1 MVFHYAYT
9 KQIDAL
15 LNHLIVSNRF
25 DDALHL
31 LKLFYLI
38 HPNDKVQQAFSSME
52 NDEDQKYLSMSVTEL
67 QTIKNDE
74 KVDLTGLA
82 SVLKVNITN
91 CDCFG
96 FETISFPNQI
106 YIDQDCSQ
114 STSYKSRLQL
124 ASQHLEQYI
133 QDHLGSQQ
141 ENMAHSWV
149 KNPNHHRGLRRQNH
163 RNDRI
168 HKQSS
173 LVWKSSAI
181 RHLES
186 HSRSMMIRRNRF
198 WFPLNC
204 LLFVYCKQKYFL

>member
-141 ENMAHSWV
+141 ENMAHS
-149 KNPNHHRGLRRQNH
+149 
-163 RNDRI
+163 
-168 HKQSS
+168 
-173 LVWKSSAI
+173 
-181 RHLES
+181 
-186 HSRSMMIRRNRF
+186 
-198 WFPLNC
+198 
-204 LLFVYCKQKYFL
+204 